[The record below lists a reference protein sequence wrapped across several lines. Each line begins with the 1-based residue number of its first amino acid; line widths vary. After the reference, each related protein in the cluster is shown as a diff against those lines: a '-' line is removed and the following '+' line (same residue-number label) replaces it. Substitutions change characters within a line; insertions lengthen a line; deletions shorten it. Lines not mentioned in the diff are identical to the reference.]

1 MLSIIYLLEVGVN
14 QGKIPNYAEKF
25 SKIKDILIVIIGK
38 ILIFHQYK
46 IFVNSIKVKKGK
58 NFLVSK
64 FLVHFEQKICL
75 ISMKKVVKF
84 MTISILL
91 FVMRK

>member
-14 QGKIPNYAEKF
+14 QDKIPNHTEKF

-46 IFVNSIKVKKGK
+46 IFVN
-58 NFLVSK
+58 
-64 FLVHFEQKICL
+64 
-75 ISMKKVVKF
+75 
-84 MTISILL
+84 
-91 FVMRK
+91 RR